1 MDAKHERTLAALKE
15 GWASELQ
22 RQRETWAATEKA
34 KRQAWEANKMA
45 EIKDMT
51 VRVSQR
57 NMHMAI
63 EKLGGD
69 I

>member
-1 MDAKHERTLAALKE
+1 MQIMEAKHERTLTALKE
-15 GWASELQ
+15 GWAAELQ

-51 VRVSQR
+51 VRVSR
-57 NMHMAI
+57 
-63 EKLGGD
+63 GD
-69 I
+69 HK